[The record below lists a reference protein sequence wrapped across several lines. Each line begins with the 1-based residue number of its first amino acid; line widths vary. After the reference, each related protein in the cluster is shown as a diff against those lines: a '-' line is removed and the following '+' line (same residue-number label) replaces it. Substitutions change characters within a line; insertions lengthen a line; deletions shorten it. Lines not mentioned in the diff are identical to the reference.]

1 MRARPTALA
10 LLLLA
15 SCAST
20 TASRP
25 PESPAAQAR
34 PEPDP
39 ALLGAPAGP
48 PLPLPIEQ
56 VAVRARRLEEGRFTI
71 VEFLSPGLKEADQLA
86 LRLAL
91 EKGELRLANEPAS
104 GEESWITT
112 LLRSR

>member
-1 MRARPTALA
+1 MRASPAALVLA
-10 LLLLA
+10 LVA

-25 PESPAAQAR
+25 PESPARPAR
-34 PEPDP
+34 PDPDP

-56 VAVRARRLEEGRFTI
+56 VSVRARRLEEGRFTI
-71 VEFLSPGLKEADQLA
+71 VEFLSPGLREADQLA

-91 EKGELRLANEPAS
+91 EKGELRLAEVPAA

>member
-1 MRARPTALA
+1 MRARPIPLA

-15 SCAST
+15 SCAGL

-25 PESPAAQAR
+25 PESRAQTAR

-48 PLPLPIEQ
+48 PAPLPIEQ
-56 VAVRARRLEEGRFTI
+56 VAVRVRRLAAGRFTI
-71 VEFLSPGLKEADQLA
+71 VEFLSPGLKEADQVA

>member
-10 LLLLA
+10 LLLVA
-15 SCAST
+15 SCASP

-25 PESPAAQAR
+25 PESPARQAR
-34 PEPDP
+34 PDPDP

-48 PLPLPIEQ
+48 PVPIPIEQ
-56 VAVRARRLEEGRFTI
+56 VAVRVRRLEEGRFTI
-71 VEFLSPGLKEADQLA
+71 IEFLSPGLKESDQLA

-91 EKGELRLANEPAS
+91 EKGELRLAKEPAD
-104 GEESWITT
+104 GDESWITT

>member
-1 MRARPTALA
+1 MRAPPAALVLA
-10 LLLLA
+10 LVA

-25 PESPAAQAR
+25 PESPAARAR

-56 VAVRARRLEEGRFTI
+56 VAVRVRRLEEGRFSI
-71 VEFLSPGLKEADQLA
+71 VEFLSPGLQEADQVA

-91 EKGELRLANEPAS
+91 EKGELRLAEVPPG